1 MGKSANMFMS
11 SNEDKETLN
20 KRVTLLAEQMDYA
33 RSKKK
38 SFARLFK
45 E

>member
-20 KRVTLLAEQMDYA
+20 KRVTLLEEHIYCNY
-33 RSKKK
+33 
-38 SFARLFK
+38 LVG
-45 E
+45 